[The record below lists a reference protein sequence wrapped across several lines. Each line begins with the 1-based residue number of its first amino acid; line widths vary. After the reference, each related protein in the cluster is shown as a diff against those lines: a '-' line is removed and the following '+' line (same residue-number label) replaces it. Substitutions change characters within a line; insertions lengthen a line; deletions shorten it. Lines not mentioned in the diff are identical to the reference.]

1 MVTERSSGQPWYSK
15 HSMSTGFVS
24 PEGEIAVPPEVRR
37 QLGLEP
43 GTELTIDVQG
53 ESLVVRRV
61 ARHQP
66 DWRTMRGMVRTGPSL
81 TKELAQEHADE
92 LARDDA

>member
-1 MVTERSSGQPWYSK
+1 MERGILK
-15 HSMSTGFVS
+15 GNMTTGFVS
-24 PEGEIAVPPEVRR
+24 PEGQIAIPPDVRR

-43 GTELTIDVQG
+43 GTELTMDVQG
-53 ESLVVRRV
+53 EALVVRRAV
-61 ARHQP
+61 RDQT

-92 LARDDA
+92 LARDEA